1 MSRPKLTKL
10 ELKVMRRLWRGPC
23 SIREILE
30 TFRVPQQPAYT
41 TVQTIVYRLEAKNA
55 VGRTR
60 KIGNAHI
67 FKALIARQDI
77 QQHKVQAST

>member
-1 MSRPKLTKL
+1 MPRPKLTRL
-10 ELKVMRRLWRGPC
+10 ELKVMQRLWAGPC

-30 TFRVPQQPAYT
+30 TFRGSRLPAYT

-55 VGRTR
+55 VARTR

-67 FKALIARQDI
+67 FKALIARPDMR
-77 QQHKVQAST
+77 T

>member
-1 MSRPKLTKL
+1 LTKF
-10 ELKVMRRLWRGPC
+10 ELKVMQRLWRGPC

-30 TFRVPQQPAYT
+30 TFRGSRRPAYT

-55 VGRTR
+55 LKRTR

-67 FKALIARQDI
+67 FKVLVAPQDI
-77 QQHKVQAST
+77 QQRKVQSSI